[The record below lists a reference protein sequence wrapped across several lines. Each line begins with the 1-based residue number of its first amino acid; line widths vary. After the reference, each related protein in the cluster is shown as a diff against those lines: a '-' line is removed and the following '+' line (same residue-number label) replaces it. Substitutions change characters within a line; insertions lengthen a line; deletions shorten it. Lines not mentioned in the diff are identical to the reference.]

1 MELVRMIALFLIQLF
16 ICEMGYLISL
26 PRRKHFP
33 LRLFVS
39 LALFLGMVFL
49 DVCLRAVLPGGG
61 IYMISQLKGILYF
74 VILIFCNALMVHWSF
89 DIRYT
94 GALFVVIGGYSIE
107 HIASRFSYVLKT
119 VSFKG
124 NPVPPM
130 TELLL
135 FVLLVPILYSSM
147 AYFLLIRRGIA
158 ANRVRFYDKKILV
171 VSGINLF
178 ICIALSAFEP
188 EPPIGN
194 VSVEEIFVICAS
206 YVNTILG
213 CVLCLC
219 LQVGLFRESALDE
232 RNRILTEMLQLER
245 EHQNLSKETIEIINQ
260 KCHDLRHQIGM
271 LEMQTPEDRA
281 KSLKNLSDAIL
292 IYDSIAKTGNPSVDL
307 VLMEKKLLCEK
318 YDIRFNYMVDGEK
331 FGFMD
336 EADIY
341 AMLGNMLENAIESV
355 SKEEIP
361 EAKVITFI
369 ARTRGS
375 MLYISLENY
384 CSAKPEFKDGFPETI
399 KLDKAFHGFGTKSI
413 AHIAESYGGKA
424 RFLVE
429 NNYFIVEV
437 LLPIPEK
444 DKEEAQ

>member
-1 MELVRMIALFLIQLF
+1 MELMDLAQKIALFLIQLF
-16 ICEMGYLISL
+16 ICELGYLISL

-33 LRLFVS
+33 LRFLVS
-39 LALFLGMVFL
+39 LALFLGMVVL
-49 DVCLRAVLPGGG
+49 NACLRAVLPGDG

-89 DIRYT
+89 DVRYM
-94 GALFVVIGGYSIE
+94 GALFVVVGGYSIE
-107 HIASRFSYVLKT
+107 HVASRFSYALKT
-119 VSFKG
+119 ISFKG
-124 NPVPPM
+124 GEVPLA
-130 TELLL
+130 TEVLL
-135 FVLLVPILYSSM
+135 FVLLVPILYSSL
-147 AYFLLIRRGIA
+147 AYFLLIRKGIA
-158 ANRVRFYDKKILV
+158 ANKVRFYDKKILV

-188 EPPIGN
+188 EPPVGT
-194 VSVEEIFVICAS
+194 VSVEEIFVVCAS
-206 YVNTILG
+206 YVNTMLG

-219 LQVGLFRESALDE
+219 LQVGLFRESELDE
-232 RNRILTEMLQLER
+232 KNRMLTEMLQLER
-245 EHQNLSKETIEIINQ
+245 ENQNVSKETIEIINR
-260 KCHDLRHQIGM
+260 KCHDLRHQISM
-271 LEMQTPEDRA
+271 LEIQTPEDRA

-292 IYDSIAKTGNPSVDL
+292 IYDSIAKTGNRSVDL
-307 VLMEKKLLCEK
+307 VLMEKKLFCEK
-318 YDIRFNYMVDGEK
+318 YNIQFNYMVDGEK

-355 SKEEIP
+355 SKEEDP
-361 EAKVITFI
+361 EARIITFI

-384 CSAKPEFKDGFPETI
+384 CSAKLEFKDGLPETV

-413 AHIAESYGGKA
+413 VHIAESYGGKA

-437 LLPIPEK
+437 LLPIPGK
-444 DKEEAQ
+444 GD